1 LLALLWLLDPAAPGL
16 VFGAGDLARVWEDGD
31 LLPALLCLL
40 DPAALGLAFRAGCF
54 PRALLDMGGREKPDV
69 LEVGGRLPAL
79 LCFFNPVAPAL
90 GFRAGDLPRVWEDG
104 DLLLVLL
111 WLLVDLGRAA
121 PGPAFHAGFGL
132 LPGAD
137 GGREEPEGGVFLT
150 GDKLFRELAWEPD
163 LVDGLRLPGGKLAGE
178 PDFGGD
184 EALLSG
190 ELFFEPAEEPSE
202 PLGSFD
208 DAEPLPL

>member
-1 LLALLWLLDPAAPGL
+1 LLALLWLLDPAAPGV
-16 VFGAGDLARVWEDGD
+16 VFGAGDLLRAWEDGG
-31 LLPALLCLL
+31 LLPALGLAFRAGCFPCALLDNAGRAGDLPRAWEDGGLLPGLLWLL

-54 PRALLDMGGREKPDV
+54 PLDNGGR
-69 LEVGGRLPAL
+69 AS
-79 LCFFNPVAPAL
+79 
-90 GFRAGDLPRVWEDG
+90 DLPRVGEDG

-132 LPGAD
+132 LPCD
-137 GGREEPEGGVFLT
+137 DT
-150 GDKLFRELAWEPD
+150 LFRELDREPD
-163 LVDGLRLPGGKLAGE
+163 LVDGARLLGGKLAGE
-178 PDFGGD
+178 PGLG
-184 EALLSG
+184 G
-190 ELFFEPAEEPSE
+190 ELFCEPSE